1 MLIPK
6 VEAKE
11 FEKFGF
17 KKCKGEY
24 GKNSTVSQAC
34 HEDDEGKSERSYGA
48 VGRRTG

>member
-6 VEAKE
+6 VKAEE

-24 GKNSTVSQAC
+24 GKHGLLLSLHFKGMQNAFCEQC
-34 HEDDEGKSERSYGA
+34 DF
-48 VGRRTG
+48 